1 MTKRKEIYVYGGG
14 ECWSIAPSD
23 SLSLYHDDIYG
34 DTYENR
40 KYYWKL
46 VESEPMEATSDKVQT
61 AKHLK

>member
-1 MTKRKEIYVYGGG
+1 MTKRKEIYDYGGG
-14 ECWSIAPSD
+14 ECWSIAQSN
-23 SLSLYHDDIYG
+23 SLWFYHDDIYG
-34 DTYENR
+34 DTNENK